1 MLNLI
6 VEIRKLKRDAM
17 MRSKSGRATYS
28 EEQKI
33 KVLIFTDEVLREGL
47 TLHDAASILGL
58 PIATLKN
65 WLK

>member
-6 VEIRKLKRDAM
+6 VEIRKLKRDAL
-17 MRSKSGRATYS
+17 MRSRSGRASYT

-33 KVLIFTDEVLREGL
+33 KVLLFIDEIVQKGL

-58 PIATLKN
+58 PVATLKN
-65 WLK
+65 WLR